1 MKYLQ
6 KLGRSFMQVVAVMPL
21 AGLLLG
27 IGYAIDPVGWGA
39 ESPIAAFL
47 IKAGG
52 AILDNLGYIFA
63 VGVAF
68 GLAKDNHGA
77 AGLAGLVSFLT
88 ITTVLGA
95 GAVAQLKGLELEA
108 WKTADAFQVT
118 AFESINAK
126 NVFVGIISGII
137 GGEVYNKF
145 HTVKLPDFLAFF
157 SGRRLVPIVAS
168 VISLL
173 VAGILYF
180 VWPIIYV
187 ALVNLGETLL
197 GMGPIGAGIYAFFNR
212 LLIPTGL
219 HHALNQVFWFDLVG
233 INDIPNFLGNVQDA
247 VTSTYHPGMY
257 QAGFFPIM
265 MFGLPAAA
273 IAMFT
278 EARPERKK
286 FAKSLLLAGA
296 LASILTGLT
305 EPIEFAFML
314 AAPALYLVHA
324 VLSGI
329 SVFLAAQ
336 FGMYAGF
343 GFSAGLI
350 DLGLSIKN
358 PMSANIPMLLAM
370 GVVFGI
376 LYFAIFKFA
385 IKKFNLQ
392 TPGREEIVEGETNEE
407 SFDLED
413 RELASR
419 ILAGLGGAE
428 NIDTHTNCTTRL
440 RLTVKDDSKV
450 NEQAIR
456 NTGVPGVTKPGKNQV
471 HVIVGPQV
479 ERIYDEFK
487 KLV

>member
-27 IGYAIDPVGWGA
+27 IGYAVDPTGWGA
-39 ESPIAAFL
+39 NSPLAAFL

-88 ITTVLGA
+88 VITVLSA
-95 GAVAQLKGLELEA
+95 GAVAQLKGLDPEA
-108 WKTADAFQVT
+108 WAKASPFEVK
-118 AFESINAK
+118 AFEAINAK
-126 NVFVGIISGII
+126 NVFIGIITGII

-157 SGRRLVPIVAS
+157 SGRRLVPILAS
-168 VISLL
+168 VISLV
-173 VAGILYF
+173 VAAILFF
-180 VWPIIYV
+180 VWPVIYV
-187 ALVNLGETLL
+187 ALVNLGQALL
-197 GMGPIGAGIYAFFNR
+197 GMGPVGAGIYAFFNR

-219 HHALNQVFWFDLVG
+219 HHALNQVFWFELVG
-233 INDIPNFLGNVQDA
+233 IDDIPNFLKNVQSA
-247 VTSTYHPGMY
+247 ITATYHPGMY

-296 LASILTGLT
+296 LASFVTGLT

-314 AAPALYLVHA
+314 VAPALYLVHA
-324 VLSGI
+324 VLTAV

-350 DLGLSIKN
+350 DLILSIKN
-358 PMSANIPMLLAM
+358 PMAAKIPMLLVQ
-370 GVVFGI
+370 GLVFAA
-376 LYFAIFKFA
+376 LYFVIFKFA

-392 TPGREEIVEGETNEE
+392 TPGREAVIAGETTET
-407 SFDLED
+407 SFDVSD
-413 RELASR
+413 RDLAEK
-419 ILAGLGGAE
+419 ILAGLGGAS
-428 NIDTHTNCTTRL
+428 NIDTHTNCATRL

-450 NEQAIR
+450 NESAIK
-456 NTGVPGVTKPGKNQV
+456 NLGVPGVMKPGKNQV

-479 ERIYDEFK
+479 ERVYDEFK

>member
-6 KLGRSFMQVVAVMPL
+6 KLGRSFMQVVAVLPL

-27 IGYAIDPVGWGA
+27 IGYAIDPEAWGGN
-39 ESPIAAFL
+39 SPLAAFL

-52 AILDNLGYIFA
+52 AILDNMGYLFA
-63 VGVAF
+63 IGVAF

-77 AGLAGLVSFLT
+77 AGLAGVVSFLT
-88 ITTVLGA
+88 ITTVLSA
-95 GAVAQLKGLELEA
+95 GAVAQLKGLDPEA
-108 WKTADAFQVT
+108 WAKANPFEVQAFKTMGPG
-118 AFESINAK
+118 

-157 SGRRLVPIVAS
+157 SGRRLVPILAS
-168 VISLL
+168 VISLIA
-173 VAGILYF
+173 AGILFF
-180 VWPIIYV
+180 VWPIVFV
-187 ALVNLGETLL
+187 ALVNFGQTLL
-197 GMGPIGAGIYAFFNR
+197 GMGPVGAGIYAFFNR

-219 HHALNQVFWFDLVG
+219 HHALNQVFWFGLVG
-233 INDIPNFLGNVQDA
+233 IDDIPNFLGNVQSA
-247 VTSTYHPGMY
+247 ITATYHPGMY

-296 LASILTGLT
+296 LASFVTGLT

-314 AAPALYLVHA
+314 VAPALYLVHA
-324 VLSGI
+324 LLTAV

-350 DLGLSIKN
+350 DLILSANN
-358 PMSANIPMLLAM
+358 PMAAKIPMLLVQ
-370 GVVFGI
+370 GVVFAA
-376 LYFAIFKFA
+376 LYFVIFKFA

-392 TPGREEIVEGETNEE
+392 TPGREVVVAGETTET
-407 SFDLED
+407 SFDVSD
-413 RELASR
+413 RDLAEK
-419 ILAGLGGAE
+419 ILAGLGGAS
-428 NIDTHTNCTTRL
+428 NIDTHTNCATRL

-450 NEQAIR
+450 NESAIK
-456 NTGVPGVTKPGKNQV
+456 NLGVPGVMKPGKNQV

-479 ERIYDEFK
+479 ERVYDEFK

>member
-27 IGYAIDPVGWGA
+27 IGYAVDPTGWGA
-39 ESPIAAFL
+39 NSPLAAFL

-88 ITTVLGA
+88 VITVLSA
-95 GAVAQLKGLELEA
+95 GAVAQLKGLDPEA
-108 WKTADAFQVT
+108 WAKASPFEVK
-118 AFESINAK
+118 AFEAINAK
-126 NVFVGIISGII
+126 NVFIGIITGII

-157 SGRRLVPIVAS
+157 SGRRLVPILAS
-168 VISLL
+168 VISLV
-173 VAGILYF
+173 VAAILFF
-180 VWPIIYV
+180 VWPVIYV
-187 ALVNLGETLL
+187 ALVNLGQALL
-197 GMGPIGAGIYAFFNR
+197 GMGPVGAGIYAFFNR

-219 HHALNQVFWFDLVG
+219 HHALNQVFWFELVG
-233 INDIPNFLGNVQDA
+233 IDDIPNFLKNVQSA
-247 VTSTYHPGMY
+247 ITATYHPGMY

-296 LASILTGLT
+296 LASFVTGLT

-314 AAPALYLVHA
+314 VAPALYLVHA
-324 VLSGI
+324 VLTAV

-350 DLGLSIKN
+350 DLILSIKN
-358 PMSANIPMLLAM
+358 PMAAKIPMLLVQ
-370 GVVFGI
+370 GLVFAA
-376 LYFAIFKFA
+376 LYFVIFKFA

-392 TPGREEIVEGETNEE
+392 TPGREAVIAGETTET
-407 SFDLED
+407 SFDVSD
-413 RELASR
+413 RDLAEK
-419 ILAGLGGAE
+419 ILAGLGGAS
-428 NIDTHTNCTTRL
+428 NIDTHTNCATRL

-450 NEQAIR
+450 NESAIK
-456 NTGVPGVTKPGKNQV
+456 NLGVPGVMKPGKNQV

-479 ERIYDEFK
+479 ERVYDEFK
-487 KLV
+487 KIV